1 MSQII
6 LFFKLGAS
14 SEDCFPFKL
23 HLSFFVA
30 DSPLPLPGFGNS
42 PIWDLFFT
50 CLLAWIFIQRITY
63 IWALINETF
72 IRCVGWLEVLF
83 SCYGKSQVSLVL
95 SGHVFKG
102 RSLVSHMNL
111 GSSSSLSGLSMPAS
125 VPVWTHQYYGSAEVL
140 RGFCD
145 RYARHRFC
153 FSIPIFFFCLLWVSF
168 CWPFSAFPFLLLFLG
183 CQFKCIPKTFI
194 QHFYFCSKKD
204 RVSLAHFLVKKYILN
219 LACCFLKA
227 TIINKLKIPFYCE
240 FLVNTILTEIC
251 LILWMHLIEHLY
263 FFILKWTINAK
274 INIVNMNVFHKLDPL
289 CIYYCLVSF

>member
-1 MSQII
+1 MVGSSFFLLWEEPSFVGTVWSCLQRKGSGFTHELGF
-6 LFFKLGAS
+6 LFFL
-14 SEDCFPFKL
+14 
-23 HLSFFVA
+23 V
-30 DSPLPLPGFGNS
+30 
-42 PIWDLFFT
+42 W
-50 CLLAWIFIQRITY
+50 
-63 IWALINETF
+63 
-72 IRCVGWLEVLF
+72 
-83 SCYGKSQVSLVL
+83 SQY
-95 SGHVFKG
+95 
-102 RSLVSHMNL
+102 
-111 GSSSSLSGLSMPAS
+111 AS
-125 VPVWTHQYYGSAEVL
+125 VCPSVDTPVL
-140 RGFCD
+140 RLSWGSPGLLRQVRKAPFLLFNP
-145 RYARHRFC
+145 YL
-153 FSIPIFFFCLLWVSF
+153 FFCLLWVSF

-183 CQFKCIPKTFI
+183 CQFKCISKTFI

>member
-30 DSPLPLPGFGNS
+30 DSPLPLLGFGNS

-72 IRCVGWLEVLF
+72 IRCVGWLGVLF

-102 RSLVSHMNL
+102 RGLVSHMNL

-125 VPVWTHQYYGSAEVL
+125 VPVWTHQYYGSVEVL

-153 FSIPIFFFCLLWVSF
+153 FSIPIFFLSTVS
-168 CWPFSAFPFLLLFLG
+168 LLLLALF
-183 CQFKCIPKTFI
+183 CIPLSTFVSRLSV
-194 QHFYFCSKKD
+194 QMYFKDFYPTFLFCSKKD

-263 FFILKWTINAK
+263 FFILKRTINAK

>member
-1 MSQII
+1 MKLLLDVLDGWEFFFPVMGRAKFRWYCLVMSSKEGVWFHTWTWVPLLPCLVSVCQR
-6 LFFKLGAS
+6 LSQCGHTSTTAELRFSGAS
-14 SEDCFPFKL
+14 ATGTQGTVFAF
-23 HLSFFVA
+23 
-30 DSPLPLPGFGNS
+30 
-42 PIWDLFFT
+42 
-50 CLLAWIFIQRITY
+50 Q
-63 IWALINETF
+63 
-72 IRCVGWLEVLF
+72 
-83 SCYGKSQVSLVL
+83 SL
-95 SGHVFKG
+95 
-102 RSLVSHMNL
+102 
-111 GSSSSLSGLSMPAS
+111 
-125 VPVWTHQYYGSAEVL
+125 
-140 RGFCD
+140 
-145 RYARHRFC
+145 
-153 FSIPIFFFCLLWVSF
+153 FFFCLLWVSF

-183 CQFKCIPKTFI
+183 CQFKCISKTFI

-227 TIINKLKIPFYCE
+227 TIINKLKIPFYCK